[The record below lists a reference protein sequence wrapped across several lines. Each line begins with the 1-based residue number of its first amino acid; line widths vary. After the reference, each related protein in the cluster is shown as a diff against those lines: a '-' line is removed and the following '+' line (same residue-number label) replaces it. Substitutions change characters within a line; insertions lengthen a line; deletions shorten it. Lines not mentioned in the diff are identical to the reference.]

1 MEKLNLS
8 HLTGTLDFKGGLCLK
23 SIHIKSGIFNNMP
36 SVLIIALWKGI
47 FIMCDLW
54 IQA

>member
-1 MEKLNLS
+1 MEKLNLT
-8 HLTGTLDFKGGLCLK
+8 HLTEALGFKGGLCLK
-23 SIHIKSGIFNNMP
+23 TIHIKSGIFNNMP

-47 FIMCDLW
+47 FSMCDLW